1 MNQNG
6 WGLKDF
12 ILLVSIMFIALI
24 ITMFIYQKDIKTLF
38 SGSSQTENQKTY
50 KDLELELKVAAQKYQ
65 NVNYQGNIESTET
78 IVLPYK
84 LLKENK
90 YIDKLID
97 IKNSSECDGYV
108 KFIKHQAQIDYE
120 PYIKC
125 SNYKTKGFNQTYI
138 KD

>member
-1 MNQNG
+1 MNQDG

-12 ILLVSIMFIALI
+12 ILLVAIMFIALI
-24 ITMFIYQKDIKTLF
+24 ITMFVYQKDIKTLF
-38 SGSSQTENQKTY
+38 SGSVEENKKTY
-50 KDLELELKVAAQKYQ
+50 HDLELELKVAAQKYQ

-90 YIDKLID
+90 YIDKITD

-108 KFIKHQAQIDYE
+108 KFIRHQAQIDYE

-138 KD
+138 KN

>member
-12 ILLVSIMFIALI
+12 ILLVSVMFIALI

>member
-12 ILLVSIMFIALI
+12 ILLVAIMFIALI
-24 ITMFIYQKDIKTLF
+24 ITMFVYQKDIKTLF
-38 SGSSQTENQKTY
+38 SGSVEENKKTY
-50 KDLELELKVAAQKYQ
+50 HDLELELKVAAQKYQ
-65 NVNYQGNIESTET
+65 NVNYQGNIESMET

-90 YIDKLID
+90 YIDKITD

-108 KFIKHQAQIDYE
+108 KFIRHQAQIDYE

-138 KD
+138 KN

>member
-12 ILLVSIMFIALI
+12 ILLVAIMFIALI
-24 ITMFIYQKDIKTLF
+24 ITMFVYQKDIKTLF
-38 SGSSQTENQKTY
+38 SGSVEENKKTY
-50 KDLELELKVAAQKYQ
+50 HDLELELKVAAQKYQ

-90 YIDKLID
+90 YIDKITD

-108 KFIKHQAQIDYE
+108 KFIRHQAQIDYE

-138 KD
+138 KN